1 MSAED
6 RTVTLR
12 ASRLKILPQV
22 IVLVAFLLPF
32 LLLAIVSGYALA
44 GKHNIELADL
54 AIFAMMVAIPLIFT
68 WFLVRT
74 LRRLADPDLLGVTID
89 GVELTVHGTRLYHS
103 WSALGKPVL
112 QLSNSKSAARS
123 IVLPQHSG
131 GKLVIL
137 AEDYECDPRDILIIL
152 EQAKAGFLTESVRK
166 PSNALYAFLAIP
178 ASCITLS
185 ASIIGVMW
193 IALR

>member
-1 MSAED
+1 MSAEN
-6 RTVTLR
+6 RTVTLK
-12 ASRLKILPQV
+12 ASRLKILPQA
-22 IVLVAFLLPF
+22 IVLAAFLLPF
-32 LLLAIVSGYALA
+32 LLLAIISGYTVA
-44 GKHNIELADL
+44 GKRHVELGDL
-54 AIFAMMVAIPLIFT
+54 AIFAIMVAIPLVFT

-89 GVELTVHGTRLYHS
+89 GVELTVNGTRLYHS
-103 WSALGKPVL
+103 WSSCVKPVL
-112 QLSNSKSAARS
+112 QFLNSKSAARS
-123 IVLPQHSG
+123 IVLPQHCG

-137 AEDYECDPRDILIIL
+137 AEDYEYDPGDILVIL
-152 EQAKAGFLTESVRK
+152 EQAKAGFLTEPVRK
-166 PSNALYAFLAIP
+166 RSNALYAFLAIP

>member
-1 MSAED
+1 MSAENH
-6 RTVTLR
+6 TVTLR
-12 ASRLKILPQV
+12 ASRLKILPQA
-22 IVLVAFLLPF
+22 IVLTAFLLPF
-32 LLLAIVSGYALA
+32 LLLAIISGYAPA
-44 GKHNIELADL
+44 GKHHVELADI
-54 AIFAMMVAIPLIFT
+54 AIFAIMVAIPLIFT
-68 WFLVRT
+68 WLLVRT
-74 LRRLADPDLLGVTID
+74 LRRLADPDLLSVTID
-89 GVELTVHGTRLYHS
+89 GVELTVNGTRLYHS

-112 QLSNSKSAARS
+112 QLLNSKSVARS

-137 AEDYECDPRDILIIL
+137 AEDYECDPRDILVIL
-152 EQAKAGFLTESVRK
+152 EQAKAGFLTESVIK